1 MKKRFLIATIV
12 ASVGLVGCGND
23 STDDVN
29 KESNTAIKGVEQ
41 STSNENTYEIKD
53 SFEKG
58 VVDSIVDGDSLYIN
72 WSKDGKDGLVSKALF
87 SLEGINAP
95 EIIHNVFN
103 KMPYGEESKKN
114 LEDLVSPGD
123 EVYIEIPEEEFVPI
137 GFIYVKTGDKVKQLN
152 NEQIKSGLA
161 YVRTNN
167 LLSKE
172 HKEHENIAKLEE
184 TENQAKKQ
192 SLGIWSE
199 KDFVVDG
206 MFNKKYVK
214 EGKEELYKEYKE
226 NPEARRMT
234 LVIDQENKKGT
245 IIPND

>member
-12 ASVGLVGCGND
+12 ASVGLVGCGNN
-23 STDDVN
+23 STGDVN
-29 KESNTAIKGVEQ
+29 KDLKIATKGVEQ
-41 STSNENTYEIKD
+41 SASNENIYEIKD

-58 VVDSIVDGDSLYIN
+58 VVDSIVDGDSLRIN
-72 WSKDGKDGLVSKALF
+72 WSKDGSESKTLF

-95 EIIHNVFN
+95 EITHNVFN

-114 LEDLVSPGD
+114 LEDLAPPGD
-123 EVYIEIPEEEFVPI
+123 EVYIEFLEGEFAPRA
-137 GFIYVKTGDKVKQLN
+137 FIYVKIGDKVKQLN

-161 YVRTNN
+161 YVNIN
-167 LLSKE
+167 ELLSKE
-172 HKEHENIAKLEE
+172 HEENKNIIKLKE

-214 EGKEELYKEYKE
+214 EGKEELYEERKRDPK
-226 NPEARRMT
+226 AKRAT
-234 LVIDQENKKGT
+234 IIIDRENKKAT
-245 IIPND
+245 VVPND